1 MTMMAQTPLVANF
14 HVDRFYMDGMLNLA
28 LPDFFF
34 DLVPEGILMTRLCIF
49 IYIGCVLAG
58 TILYF
63 DKKELDF

>member
-1 MTMMAQTPLVANF
+1 MCY
-14 HVDRFYMDGMLNLA
+14 YMDGMFNLA
-28 LPDFFF
+28 LTDFFF
-34 DLVPEGILMTRLCIF
+34 DLVPEGILMTLLCIF